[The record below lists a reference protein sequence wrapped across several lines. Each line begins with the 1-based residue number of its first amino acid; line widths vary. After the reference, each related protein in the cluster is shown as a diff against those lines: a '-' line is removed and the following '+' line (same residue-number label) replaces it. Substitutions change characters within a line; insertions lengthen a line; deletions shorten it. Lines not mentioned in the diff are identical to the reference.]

1 MAYELG
7 AVDHDTTPL
16 GRWLRLHRLRAALW
30 IAVLEAVL
38 AAFTHDVS
46 RWTIVA
52 LAAIF
57 VPIYLLWGRH
67 RRNDVLRQLS
77 WIAAASQALAVIAAV
92 MASVIGLFALILAA
106 VFAGVALLLIF
117 ADRR

>member
-1 MAYELG
+1 VAYPLG
-7 AVDHDTTPL
+7 AIDHDTSRT
-16 GRWLRLHRLRAALW
+16 GRWLRASRLRIALW

-67 RRNDVLRQLS
+67 RQNDVLRQVS
-77 WIAAASQALAVIAAV
+77 WIAAASQALAVVAV
-92 MASVIGLFALILAA
+92 VFASVIGVFVLILAA

>member
-7 AVDHDTTPL
+7 AIDHDTSRS
-16 GRWLRLHRLRAALW
+16 GRWLRANRMRIALW

-38 AAFTHDVS
+38 AAFTHDIS
-46 RWTIVA
+46 RWTIIA

-67 RRNDVLRQLS
+67 RHNDVVRQVS
-77 WIAAASQALAVIAAV
+77 WIAAASSALAVVAAIF
-92 MASVIGLFALILAA
+92 ASLIGTFVLILAA

>member
-1 MAYELG
+1 MAYELR
-7 AVDHDTTPL
+7 AVDHDTSSL
-16 GRWLRLHRLRAALW
+16 GRWLRVHRLRFALW

-67 RRNDVLRQLS
+67 RHNDVLLQVS
-77 WIAAASQALAVIAAV
+77 WIAAASQALAVVAAV
-92 MASVIGLFALILAA
+92 FASAIGAFVLILAA
-106 VFAGVALLLIF
+106 VFAAVALLLIF

>member
-16 GRWLRLHRLRAALW
+16 GRWLRVHRLRAALW

-46 RWTIVA
+46 RWTIIA

-67 RRNDVLRQLS
+67 RRSDVLRQLS

-92 MASVIGLFALILAA
+92 MASVIGLFVLVLAA

>member
-7 AVDHDTTPL
+7 AVDHGTSRV
-16 GRWLRLHRLRAALW
+16 GRWLRLHRLRIALW

-57 VPIYLLWGRH
+57 VPIYLLWGRN
-67 RRNDVLRQLS
+67 RRNDVLFQVS
-77 WIAAASQALAVIAAV
+77 WIAAASQALAVVAAI
-92 MASVIGLFALILAA
+92 MASVIGFFVLILAA